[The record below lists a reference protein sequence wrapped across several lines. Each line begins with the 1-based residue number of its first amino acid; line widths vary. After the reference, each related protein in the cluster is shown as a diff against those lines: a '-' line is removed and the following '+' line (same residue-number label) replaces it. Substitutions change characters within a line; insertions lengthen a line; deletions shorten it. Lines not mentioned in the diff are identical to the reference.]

1 MKTKTKK
8 TENNKTV
15 KNEKAEEKKEQETK
29 AELDEKNKT
38 LKKRGVRLFKCE
50 YCQNIIP
57 DRKKTLNFSCQHQLC
72 GVCISHSI
80 FRDYFKCISESS
92 DLITLHCNECLKNRS
107 LDPGFAQV
115 PMSFI
120 LTVLKDTYK
129 VRNKKQRDICL
140 LHKMEADFCIE
151 CKRWICE
158 ECKKSF
164 HKSNFPTH
172 SVFTTEEPFSF
183 KKCSKH
189 GDKGLEL
196 FCENCQIEICP
207 SCALKGAEH
216 GTHNIISMVDLKKR
230 ILKGKKIYKFQKM
243 DEFDDYLQKLQ
254 IDFKNRYEEYYRQK
268 SELISDIT
276 TLLQTFYDK
285 FFSFKEKMEN
295 YIENYFK
302 IIRACYFNYFK
313 DIEEKEP
320 RMNSLEFINAINKE
334 ISHFDIESKYTEE
347 LETIKEQLQLIIPKK
362 FFEYKLRFANYSF
375 QCINVLKDKIE
386 VKKEEK
392 KEEKKEVKKKVKKGD
407 KKEDKKDEKKPKKK
421 KELPNQIYC
430 LTQLKNGNILTGGS
444 KGILD
449 IWDLTTDK
457 KVDSFKAHNGTI
469 YSVLE
474 LEDGRFVSS
483 SSDSW
488 IKFWNFKSEN
498 DSEIEPRI
506 VDIVPKKSIKQEPI
520 KVEDQNQKINNN
532 EQILTNTN
540 MNNNISQINITNEVH
555 IKIDNQNTLQSN
567 PTFNQPQL
575 FKSPP
580 NTNIPGNE
588 NIDMNMG
595 INSGMNMVNNPN
607 PQIVNQP
614 QIKEDHNAP
623 DTGYGGGGIHHDMP
637 RDVAYGSSGIAQNPP
652 QNTQIIQDNNMN
664 NFNSN
669 NQNQNAGNEF
679 QNQMQVN
686 NNNNNA
692 PWLENPGVNR
702 NEVNPVVNNDSNN
715 LNLSNNININNP
727 NLNPNPQNGNEPN
740 NNYQNSMFP
749 NNNMNPMDN
758 NNSNQNP
765 FNNQPV
771 NPIPQEQRPPEE
783 RKEEEKKEEEK
794 KEEKKEEDE
803 YNDFFEGEPPKA
815 NPPKRPDSLNEENNK
830 KTIMEEKKPNYICKL
845 KLHGHSDDV
854 NCIFETNDKKLVSCG
869 KDGFILIW
877 TLDFEEKPIKI
888 KGHENGVG
896 CGIELKDNFIITGGG
911 DGNIKIWD
919 TRIDYNPEPDPK
931 SYPKPDAILKGHKN
945 AIFALCK
952 INEKKLASA
961 SCDKSIRIWDLE
973 FKKCLEIYEGHSGFI
988 WSLVNVVKQNKDFNN
1003 KSKVESNVDNKEEI
1017 KNLLIS
1023 ASSDKTI
1030 RFWDIEE
1037 KRCIKSIYAHDKEIT
1052 VLGKLN
1058 DGNIISGSLDST
1070 IKVWKV

>member
-29 AELDEKNKT
+29 TELDEKNKT

-92 DLITLHCNECLKNRS
+92 DLITLHCNECLKNSS

-183 KKCSKH
+183 KKCPKH

-196 FCENCQIEICP
+196 FCENCKIEICP

-254 IDFKNRYEEYYRQK
+254 IDFKDRYEEYYRQK

-295 YIENYFK
+295 FIENYFK

-334 ISHFDIESKYTEE
+334 ISHFDIESKYTKE

-386 VKKEEK
+386 EK
-392 KEEKKEVKKKVKKGD
+392 KEEIKETKKKVKKD
-407 KKEDKKDEKKPKKK
+407 DKKDDKKVKKK
-421 KELPNQIYC
+421 RELPNQIYC

-449 IWDLTTDK
+449 IWDLNKDK
-457 KVDSFKAHNGTI
+457 KVDSFKAHKGTI

-474 LEDGRFVSS
+474 LDDGRFVSS

-488 IKFWNFKSEN
+488 IKFWNFKNEN
-498 DSEIEPRI
+498 DNEIEPKI
-506 VDIVPKKSIKQEPI
+506 VDIVPKEPI
-520 KVEDQNQKINNN
+520 KVEEPNQKINNN
-532 EQILTNTN
+532 GPMIVNNN
-540 MNNNISQINITNEVH
+540 MNNNINQVNVINEAP

-567 PTFNQPQL
+567 PPSNQTEL
-575 FKSPP
+575 FRSPP
-580 NTNIPGNE
+580 NIKIPGNE
-588 NIDMNMG
+588 NIGIDIG
-595 INSGMNMVNNPN
+595 INSGMNMVNNQN
-607 PQIVNQP
+607 PQIMNQP
-614 QIKEDHNAP
+614 QIREEQNAP
-623 DTGYGGGGIHHDMP
+623 DTGYGGGGIHHDLP
-637 RDVAYGSSGIAQNPP
+637 RDLAYGSSGIAQNPSENN
-652 QNTQIIQDNNMN
+652 QVIQDNNMSN
-664 NFNSN
+664 LDSN
-669 NQNQNAGNEF
+669 NQNQNSGNGF
-679 QNQMQVN
+679 QNQVQVN
-686 NNNNNA
+686 NNANNNA
-692 PWLENPGVNR
+692 PGLENTGVNR
-702 NEVNPVVNNDSNN
+702 NDISPVINNDSNN
-715 LNLSNNININNP
+715 LNLNNNININNP
-727 NLNPNPQNGNEPN
+727 NPNPQFSNVQN
-740 NNYQNSMFP
+740 NNYQNSMFQ
-749 NNNMNPMDN
+749 NNNMNQMPN
-758 NNSNQNP
+758 TNLNQNT

-771 NPIPQEQRPPEE
+771 VPITQDQRPAEE
-783 RKEEEKKEEEK
+783 RKEEEKKEESK
-794 KEEKKEEDE
+794 KEDDE

-815 NPPKRPDSLNEENNK
+815 NPPKKPDSLNEENNK
-830 KTIMEEKKPNYICKL
+830 IEIKEKEKKINYICNL

-854 NCIFETNDKKLVSCG
+854 NCIFETFDKKLISCG

-877 TLDFEEKPIKI
+877 TLDLPEKPIKI

-896 CGIELKDNFIITGGG
+896 CGIELKEYFIITGGG
-911 DGNIKIWD
+911 DSKIKIWD
-919 TRIDYNPEPDPK
+919 TRIDYNPDPK
-931 SYPKPDAILKGHKN
+931 LNPKPDIILKGHRN

-961 SCDKSIRIWDLE
+961 SCDKSIRIWDLDY
-973 FKKCLEIYEGHSGFI
+973 KVCVQILEGHSGFI
-988 WSLVNVVKQNKDFNN
+988 WSLVNVVKQDKDLNN
-1003 KSKVESNVDNKEEI
+1003 KSKIENNLDKKEEI
-1017 KNLLIS
+1017 KNILIS

-1030 RFWDIEE
+1030 RFWDVEE
-1037 KRCIKSIYAHDKEIT
+1037 NRCIKSIYAHDKEIT